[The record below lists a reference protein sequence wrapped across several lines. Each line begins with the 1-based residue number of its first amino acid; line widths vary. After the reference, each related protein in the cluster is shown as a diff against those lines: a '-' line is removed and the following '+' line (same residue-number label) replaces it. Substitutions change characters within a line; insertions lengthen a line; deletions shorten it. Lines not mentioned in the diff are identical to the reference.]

1 MKTSGNTVRI
11 GIAAAVIIGTIG
23 WLAYSGYG
31 ANKSYYVT
39 IAELGGMGDKA
50 YHSQLRVEGF
60 VQPGS
65 IEHNGPHVDFIL
77 NEFESH
83 SPKAPSGRLLKV
95 TYKGSE
101 PPPDTFKDDSQALAE
116 GSYGR
121 DGVFHATVL
130 QAKCA
135 SKYAPAQPN
144 AQHPGATP
152 ATPNA
157 TPAKPAA
164 SPRAGNATATAV
176 HPPNPAS

>member
-1 MKTSGNTVRI
+1 MKSSPNTVRI
-11 GIAAAVIIGTIG
+11 GIAVAVIVGTIV

-39 IAELGGMGDKA
+39 IAELGGMGEKA

-60 VQPGS
+60 VKPGT
-65 IEHNGPHVDFIL
+65 IEQDGTHVTFVL

-83 SPKAPSGRLLKV
+83 SPKASTGRLLRV
-95 TYKGSE
+95 NYKGSE
-101 PPPDTFKDDSQALAE
+101 PPPDTFKDDAQALAE

-135 SKYAPAQPN
+135 SKYAPAQPG
-144 AQHPGATP
+144 AEKPGAMP
-152 ATPNA
+152 AQ
-157 TPAKPAA
+157 PAA
-164 SPRAGNATATAV
+164 SPRAAAQT
-176 HPPNPAS
+176 PAPHASN

>member
-1 MKTSGNTVRI
+1 MKISPNTLRI
-11 GIAAAVIIGTIG
+11 GIAVAIIVGTIS
-23 WLAYSGYG
+23 WLAISGAQ

-65 IEHNGPHVDFIL
+65 IEQSGPHVTFIL

-83 SPKAPSGRLLKV
+83 SSKAASGHLLKV
-95 TYKGSE
+95 VYKGSE
-101 PPPDTFKDDSQALAE
+101 PPPDTFKDDAQALAE
-116 GSYGR
+116 GTYGR

-135 SKYAPAQPN
+135 SKYAPAQPGSS
-144 AQHPGATP
+144 QPGAAPAKSAANPRAAAAAPAVGSGSP
-152 ATPNA
+152 ATAN
-157 TPAKPAA
+157 
-164 SPRAGNATATAV
+164 
-176 HPPNPAS
+176 